1 MLSNPN
7 ISETFVH
14 ADGTDMTWH
23 LFCQELFILC
33 PSISHVHP
41 KNVPNTHHFLYHIP
55 RVILSMWVQKRSKV
69 SIAVCFVDHLRFLDH
84 QPMGLRGKNPWKDP
98 MGHRPFRTSTHHQKA
113 SGFRAA
119 SFGLHCVYTELHAHV
134 VDIYIYIQYIY
145 IYMVGWWN
153 VTVHKMGIRMKQPVF
168 HGMTS

>member
-55 RVILSMWVQKRSKV
+55 RVILSMWVRKRSKV

-84 QPMGLRGKNPWKDP
+84 QPMGLRGKNHEK
-98 MGHRPFRTSTHHQKA
+98 S

-119 SFGLHCVYTELHAHV
+119 SFGLHCPVYTELHAHV
-134 VDIYIYIQYIY
+134 VDN
-145 IYMVGWWN
+145 G
-153 VTVHKMGIRMKQPVF
+153 G
-168 HGMTS
+168 TSQSIKWESV